1 MSDMALSD
9 VRILDLTRHVAGPY
23 CTKMLADY
31 GADVIKVERP
41 DGGDVT
47 RRMGPFPDDTPHPE
61 KSGLFLHLNTNKRGV
76 TLNLKSSTGRGM
88 LLELVKQVDIV
99 VENFAP
105 RVMPSLGLAYED
117 LEQVNPGVILVSIS
131 NFGQTGPYRDYKASE
146 IVLHGIGGNLRSL
159 GLPEREPVKYG
170 SHVALRQAGLIGAG
184 ATMAAL
190 FTREARGGEGE
201 HVDVAI
207 VETQAGS
214 QDRRAPQLMTAQ
226 FVNQVFPRRAPGATM
241 ASGTFPCK
249 DGYVN
254 VTGGG
259 SRFPRALEMLG
270 RPDLIEDP
278 RFATPDA
285 RLNTEN
291 AEAFNREFLMPWL
304 MQHTM
309 QEVWTLAQKAHVLSG
324 PIYNSRAL
332 MEDNHFRDRGMWV
345 DIDHAVAGR
354 QTYPG
359 RPIIM
364 GESPWQLR
372 RPAPQLGEHN
382 EEVFGQSLG
391 YDSQGL
397 ARLRGLGV
405 I

>member
-9 VRILDLTRHVAGPY
+9 VRILDLTKHVAGPF

-41 DGGDVT
+41 NGGDVT
-47 RRMGPFPDDTPHPE
+47 RRMGPFPDDVPHPE

-76 TLNLKSSTGRGM
+76 TLNLRSATGKRM
-88 LLELVKQVDIV
+88 FMELVKQVDVV

-105 RVMPSLGLAYED
+105 RVLPSLGLAYED
-117 LEQVNPGVILVSIS
+117 LEQINPQVILVSIS

-146 IVLHGIGGNLRSL
+146 IVLHGMGGNLRSL

-170 SHVALRQAGLIGAG
+170 SHVALRQAGLIGAA

-190 FTREARGGEGE
+190 FTREARGEGE

-214 QDRRAPQLMTAQ
+214 QDRRAPQLITAQ

-254 VTGGG
+254 VTGGRKPLPKGAGNDRKAGAYRRPPLRNPGGAAGPGELGGLQSGG
-259 SRFPRALEMLG
+259 S
-270 RPDLIEDP
+270 
-278 RFATPDA
+278 
-285 RLNTEN
+285 
-291 AEAFNREFLMPWL
+291 
-304 MQHTM
+304 
-309 QEVWTLAQKAHVLSG
+309 
-324 PIYNSRAL
+324 
-332 MEDNHFRDRGMWV
+332 
-345 DIDHAVAGR
+345 HAVAYAAHYAGR
-354 QTYPG
+354 CGP
-359 RPIIM
+359 
-364 GESPWQLR
+364 
-372 RPAPQLGEHN
+372 
-382 EEVFGQSLG
+382 
-391 YDSQGL
+391 
-397 ARLRGLGV
+397 
-405 I
+405 

>member
-9 VRILDLTRHVAGPY
+9 VRILDLTRHVAGPF

-41 DGGDVT
+41 NGGDVT
-47 RRMGPFPDDTPHPE
+47 RRMGPFPDDVPHPE

-76 TLNLKSSTGRGM
+76 TLNLKSATGKRM
-88 LLELVKQVDIV
+88 LMELVKQVDVV

-105 RVMPSLGLAYED
+105 RVLPSLGLAYED
-117 LEQVNPGVILVSIS
+117 LEQINPQLILVSIS

-146 IVLHGIGGNLRSL
+146 IVLHGMGGNLRSL

-170 SHVALRQAGLIGAG
+170 SHVALRQAGLIGAA

-190 FTREARGGEGE
+190 FTREARGEGE

-214 QDRRAPQLMTAQ
+214 QDRRAPQLITAQ

-249 DGYVN
+249 DGYIN

-259 SRFPRALEMLG
+259 SRFPRALEMIG
-270 RPDLIEDP
+270 KPELIEDP

-285 RLNTEN
+285 RLNPEN
-291 AEAFNREFLMPWL
+291 SEDFNREVLMPWL

-309 QEVWTLAQKAHVLSG
+309 QEVWSIAQKARVLSG
-324 PIYNSRAL
+324 PIYTSEAL
-332 MEDNHFRDRGMWV
+332 MADNHFRDRGMWV
-345 DIDHAVAGR
+345 DIDHPVAGR
-354 QTYPG
+354 YTYPG

-372 RPAPQLGEHN
+372 RAAPQLGEHN
-382 EEVFGQSLG
+382 EEVFGESLG
-391 YDSQGL
+391 YESQDL
-397 ARLRGLGV
+397 ARLRGVGV

>member
-9 VRILDLTRHVAGPY
+9 VRILDLTRHVAGPF

-41 DGGDVT
+41 NGGDVT
-47 RRMGPFPDDTPHPE
+47 RRMGPFPGDVPHPE

-76 TLNLKSSTGRGM
+76 TLNLKSATGKRM
-88 LLELVKQVDIV
+88 FMELVKQVDVV

-105 RVMPSLGLAYED
+105 RVLPSLGLAYED
-117 LEQVNPGVILVSIS
+117 LEQINPQVILVSIS

-146 IVLHGIGGNLRSL
+146 IVLHGMGGNLRSL

-170 SHVALRQAGLIGAG
+170 SHVALRQAGLIGAA

-190 FTREARGGEGE
+190 FTREARGEGE

-214 QDRRAPQLMTAQ
+214 QDRRAPQLITAQ

-259 SRFPRALEMLG
+259 SRFPRALEMIG
-270 RPDLIEDP
+270 RPELIEDP
-278 RFATPDA
+278 RFATPEA
-285 RLNTEN
+285 RLVLEN
-291 AEAFNREFLMPWL
+291 SEAFNREALMPWL

-309 QEVWTLAQKAHVLSG
+309 QEVWSIAQKAHVLSG
-324 PIYNSRAL
+324 PIYTSKTL

-345 DIDHAVAGR
+345 EIDHPVAGSY
-354 QTYPG
+354 TYPG

-382 EEVFGQSLG
+382 EEVYGEALG
-391 YDSQGL
+391 YESQDL
-397 ARLRGLGV
+397 ARLRGVGV

>member
-1 MSDMALSD
+1 MSEMALSD
-9 VRILDLTRHVAGPY
+9 VRILDLTRHVAGPF

-41 DGGDVT
+41 NGGDVT
-47 RRMGPFPDDTPHPE
+47 RRMGPFPDDVPHPE

-76 TLNLKSSTGRGM
+76 TLNLKSATGKRM
-88 LLELVKQVDIV
+88 LMDLVKQVDV
-99 VENFAP
+99 VMENFAP
-105 RVMPSLGLAYED
+105 RVLPSLGLAYED
-117 LEQVNPGVILVSIS
+117 LEQINPQVILVSIS

-146 IVLHGIGGNLRSL
+146 IVLHGMGGNLRSL

-170 SHVALRQAGLIGAG
+170 SHVALRQAGLIGAA

-190 FTREARGGEGE
+190 FTREARGEGE

-214 QDRRAPQLMTAQ
+214 QDRRAPQLITAQ

-259 SRFPRALEMLG
+259 NRFPRALEMIG
-270 RPDLIEDP
+270 RPELIEDP
-278 RFATPDA
+278 RFATPEA
-285 RLNTEN
+285 RLNPEN
-291 AEAFNREFLMPWL
+291 SEDFNREVLMPWL

-309 QEVWTLAQKAHVLSG
+309 QEVWSTAQKAHVLSG
-324 PIYNSRAL
+324 PIYNSKTL
-332 MEDNHFRDRGMWV
+332 LDDSHFRDRGMWV
-345 DIDHAVAGR
+345 DIDHPVAGR
-354 QTYPG
+354 YTYPG

-372 RPAPQLGEHN
+372 RAAPQLGEHN
-382 EEVFGQSLG
+382 EEVFGEALG
-391 YDSQGL
+391 YESQDL
-397 ARLRGLGV
+397 ARLRGVGV

>member
-9 VRILDLTRHVAGPY
+9 VRILDLTRHVAGPF

-41 DGGDVT
+41 NGGDVT
-47 RRMGPFPDDTPHPE
+47 RRMGPFPDDVPHPE

-76 TLNLKSSTGRGM
+76 TLNLKSATGKRM
-88 LLELVKQVDIV
+88 LMELVKQVDVV

-105 RVMPSLGLAYED
+105 RVLPSLGLAYED
-117 LEQVNPGVILVSIS
+117 LEQINPQVILVSIS

-146 IVLHGIGGNLRSL
+146 IVLHGMGGNLRSL

-170 SHVALRQAGLIGAG
+170 SHVALRQAGLIGAA
-184 ATMAAL
+184 ATVAAL
-190 FTREARGGEGE
+190 FTREARGEGE

-214 QDRRAPQLMTAQ
+214 QDRRAPQLITAQ

-249 DGYVN
+249 DGYIN

-259 SRFPRALEMLG
+259 SRFPRALEMIG
-270 RPDLIEDP
+270 KPELIEDP

-285 RLNTEN
+285 RLNPEN
-291 AEAFNREFLMPWL
+291 SEDFNREVLMPWL

-309 QEVWTLAQKAHVLSG
+309 QEVWSIAQKARVLSG
-324 PIYNSRAL
+324 PIYTSEAL
-332 MEDNHFRDRGMWV
+332 MADNHFRDRGMWV
-345 DIDHAVAGR
+345 DIDHPVAGR
-354 QTYPG
+354 YTYPG

-372 RPAPQLGEHN
+372 RAAPQLGEHN
-382 EEVFGQSLG
+382 EEVFGEALG
-391 YDSQGL
+391 YESQDL
-397 ARLRGLGV
+397 ARLRGVGV

>member
-9 VRILDLTRHVAGPY
+9 VRILDLTRHVAGPF

-41 DGGDVT
+41 NDGDVT
-47 RRMGPFPDDTPHPE
+47 RRMGPFPDDIPHPE

-76 TLNLKSSTGRGM
+76 TLNLRSATGKRM
-88 LLELVKQVDIV
+88 LLELVKQVDVV

-105 RVMPSLGLAYED
+105 RVLPSLGLAYED
-117 LEQVNPGVILVSIS
+117 LEQINPQVILVSIS

-146 IVLHGIGGNLRSL
+146 IVLHGMGGNLRSL

-170 SHVALRQAGLIGAG
+170 SHVALRQAGLIGAA

-190 FTREARGGEGE
+190 FTREARGEGE

-214 QDRRAPQLMTAQ
+214 QDRRAPQLITAQ

-259 SRFPRALEMLG
+259 NRFPRALEMIG
-270 RPDLIEDP
+270 RPELIEDP
-278 RFATPDA
+278 RFATPEA
-285 RLNTEN
+285 RLVLEN
-291 AEAFNREFLMPWL
+291 SEAFNREALMPWL

-309 QEVWTLAQKAHVLSG
+309 QEVWSIAQKAHVLSG
-324 PIYNSRAL
+324 PIYTSKTL

-345 DIDHAVAGR
+345 EIDHPIAGR
-354 QTYPG
+354 YTYPG

-382 EEVFGQSLG
+382 EEVYGEALG
-391 YDSQGL
+391 YESQDL
-397 ARLRGLGV
+397 ARLRGVGV